1 MNLNHSQKII
11 WALGFIVGSIIIIRK
26 QNKFVWP
33 LLMVYIFTVIY
44 VTFLMRSPYQNAR
57 VSLTLFKEWKRT
69 FIVKGEFVF
78 LLRRLRRLRQSFLN
92 MILFVPMGY
101 FLPMVTNRMRSWW
114 KVILFGLGVSLGI
127 ELLQYMTLLGM
138 FDVDDLFNNTIGVG
152 IGWIIWKT
160 FFRERAEKR
169 LRPNCRRLWWNTW
182 GKKLASDRCPK

>member
-1 MNLNHSQKII
+1 MNLNYSQKII
-11 WALGFIVGSIIIIRK
+11 CALGFIVGSIIIIRK

-169 LRPNCRRLWWNTW
+169 LRPNCRRL
-182 GKKLASDRCPK
+182 

>member
-1 MNLNHSQKII
+1 M
-11 WALGFIVGSIIIIRK
+11 
-26 QNKFVWP
+26 
-33 LLMVYIFTVIY
+33 
-44 VTFLMRSPYQNAR
+44 
-57 VSLTLFKEWKRT
+57 
-69 FIVKGEFVF
+69 
-78 LLRRLRRLRQSFLN
+78 LRRLRRLRQSFLN

-169 LRPNCRRLWWNTW
+169 LRPNCRRL
-182 GKKLASDRCPK
+182 